1 MRRTIG
7 RIADIVRQLVIILVT
22 LAIIVGGLVYLVAAD
37 LQNSRHFSLLMT
49 IVITVGAIFVAA
61 TFATMGHK
69 WFAEVGTPDGQAPGV
84 GYGEVFYRY
93 VIRFA
98 WIISPLAGGYALL
111 TIIEVLR

>member
-7 RIADIVRQLVIILVT
+7 WIAVIARYLFIISMA
-22 LAIIVGGLVYLVAAD
+22 LAIIVGVLVYLVAAD
-37 LQNSRHFSLLMT
+37 SQNNRYLSLLMT
-49 IVITVGAIFVAA
+49 IVITVGSIFVAA
-61 TFATMGHK
+61 TFATMVHK
-69 WFAEVGTPDGQAPGV
+69 WFAEIGGPVGMDPSV